1 LLSIL
6 QKIKQEKI
14 ISIIRADSITEI
26 EEVVSALYNGG
37 VRVVEIT
44 LNTPGALK
52 GIEVIR
58 EKFPEML
65 VGAGTVLDEETARLA
80 ILSGASFLLAPTLDE
95 NSIRLANRYNVP
107 LIPGVL
113 TPTEIQKAYEYGAQV
128 VKVFPISTLGP
139 GYIKDIK
146 GPLPH
151 VSVMPVGGVDLD
163 NINEYLEAG
172 SFAVGIG
179 SSLVNNQ
186 LIKQKQFEEIEKR
199 AKQYVDV
206 VKKYR

>member
-1 LLSIL
+1 MLSIL